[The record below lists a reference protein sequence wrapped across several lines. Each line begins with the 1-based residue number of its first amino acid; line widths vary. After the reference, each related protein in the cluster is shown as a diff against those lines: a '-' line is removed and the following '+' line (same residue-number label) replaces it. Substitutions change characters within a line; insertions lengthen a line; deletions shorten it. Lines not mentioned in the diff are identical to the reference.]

1 VPNLLSGGL
10 QGGAQTAPVL
20 PARIRCQR
28 ELDADRRMILN
39 VAGRPS
45 THVVQRPQAPRGEV
59 GILKGVVLSNINPT
73 DRCFLY
79 INYQQST
86 YTG

>member
-1 VPNLLSGGL
+1 MLLRDHPLMSYKG
-10 QGGAQTAPVL
+10 
-20 PARIRCQR
+20 
-28 ELDADRRMILN
+28 
-39 VAGRPS
+39 
-45 THVVQRPQAPRGEV
+45 HKHPRGEV